1 MENNTQ
7 KKTQKKESKKKSK
20 KITWLFF
27 RFFQMDVAIVNEYW
41 FWSASA
47 GVIGNEAK
55 STHACE
61 VRAGKNLKVRFV
73 CVRRKICRTLTL
85 WKQQ

>member
-27 RFFQMDVAIVNEYW
+27 RFFQMDVAIVYEY
-41 FWSASA
+41 
-47 GVIGNEAK
+47 
-55 STHACE
+55 
-61 VRAGKNLKVRFV
+61 
-73 CVRRKICRTLTL
+73 
-85 WKQQ
+85 